1 MLRLPNV
8 TIVGIINSNNYF
20 DKTANAIN
28 YSLSHVK
35 PEKSIIICPQ
45 KNNAWED
52 IESVEVDMRGDY
64 SYWILKNLYKYV
76 DTEFCLI
83 QQWDSAVLDN
93 SKWDEQ
99 FLEYDYIGAPWEMGG
114 DYRVGNG
121 GFSLRSKK
129 ILEESSKI
137 AELLP
142 QGKFI
147 LGNED
152 YFLCVTARKFLESKG
167 IKFPSVELA
176 RKFSVERPI
185 NEAPHEYNNL
195 STYQSFGFHGD
206 FNKAGM
212 IKINKE

>member
-1 MLRLPNV
+1 MIRLPNI

-20 DKTANAIN
+20 DKTARAIN
-28 YSLSHVK
+28 YSLTHVK

-52 IESVEVDMRGDY
+52 IEPIEADMRGDY
-64 SYWILKNLYKYV
+64 SYWILKNLYKYIQT
-76 DTEFCLI
+76 DFCLI
-83 QQWDSAVLDN
+83 QQWDSAVLDSN
-93 SKWDEQ
+93 KWDER

-129 ILEESSKI
+129 MLEESSRI

-167 IKFPSVELA
+167 IKFPPVELA

-185 NEAPHEYNNL
+185 SELPHEYSNL
-195 STYQSFGFHGD
+195 STYQSFGFHGE
-206 FNKAGM
+206 FCKAGFDL
-212 IKINKE
+212 IKGE